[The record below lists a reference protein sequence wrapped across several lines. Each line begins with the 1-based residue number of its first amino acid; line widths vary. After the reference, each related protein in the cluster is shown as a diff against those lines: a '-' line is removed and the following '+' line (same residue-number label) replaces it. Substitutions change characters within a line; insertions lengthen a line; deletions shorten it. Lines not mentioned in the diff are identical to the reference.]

1 MEQTYSQ
8 TVLLDLT
15 GNKPQAVSKTL
26 DFTFP
31 SDVVSGSERVQV
43 TAVGKDHLILFPSL
57 SFTDQ
62 LYIYFLNS
70 FLPAGLLLN
79 SVSKIYVS
87 IIQLLASSA
96 GIGDF

>member
-15 GNKPQAVSKTL
+15 GNKPQAMSKTL

-31 SDVVSGSERVQV
+31 SDVVSGSERVQI
-43 TAVGKDHLILFPSL
+43 TAVGKDYFTLFPSL
-57 SFTDQ
+57 LFTRW
-62 LYIYFLNS
+62 LYFFLNN

-87 IIQLLASSA
+87 IIQLMASSA
-96 GIGDF
+96 LQA

>member
-43 TAVGKDHLILFPSL
+43 TAVGKDYLILFPSL
-57 SFTDQ
+57 LFTGQ

-70 FLPAGLLLN
+70 FLPAGILLN
-79 SVSKIYVS
+79 SVSKICVP
-87 IIQLLASSA
+87 IIQLLAFSA
-96 GIGDF
+96 LQA

>member
-15 GNKPQAVSKTL
+15 GNKPRSVSKTL

-43 TAVGKDHLILFPSL
+43 TAVGKDYLILFPSL
-57 SFTDQ
+57 LFTGQ
-62 LYIYFLNS
+62 LYFFNS
-70 FLPAGLLLN
+70 CFADWTFVEP
-79 SVSKIYVS
+79 S
-87 IIQLLASSA
+87 I
-96 GIGDF
+96 